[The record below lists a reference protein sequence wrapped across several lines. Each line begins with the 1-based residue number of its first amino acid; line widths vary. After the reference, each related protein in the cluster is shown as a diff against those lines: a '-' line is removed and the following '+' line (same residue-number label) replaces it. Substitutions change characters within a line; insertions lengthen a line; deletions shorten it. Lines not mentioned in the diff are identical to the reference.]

1 MDDIEEQILY
11 KKNDFTFKKSEE
23 SVYNLSF
30 TIKND
35 CIDLPSIISFEF
47 IKAFLSLNTSIYEKF
62 EFMQMNPE
70 EATIS
75 ILFKHF
81 FQDLGLLQKYAYLH
95 IYKNI
100 TDKKITF
107 TCVSLHADKPSFIP
121 NNIQLLNIDTIKCDC
136 NIITPNDINSQI
148 KIILNNDVVIP
159 KFVEE
164 MIGIWLY
171 KIVKRLKQFIET
183 LKNNI
188 KG

>member
-11 KKNDFTFKKSEE
+11 KKNDFIFKKSEE
-23 SVYNLSF
+23 SVYNMSF

-35 CIDLPSIISFEF
+35 CIDLPSIITFEF
-47 IKAFLSLNTSIYEKF
+47 IKAFLTLNTNIYEKF
-62 EFMQMNPE
+62 ELLPINPQ
-70 EATIS
+70 EATIC

-81 FQDLGLLQKYAYLH
+81 FQDFGLLQKYAYLH

-100 TDKKITF
+100 THEKITF

-136 NIITPNDINSQI
+136 NIITYNNINFQI

-159 KFVEE
+159 NFVEE
-164 MIGIWLY
+164 MIGILLY
-171 KIVKRLKQFIET
+171 KIVKRLKQFIEN
-183 LKNNI
+183 LKNTI
-188 KG
+188 